1 VREADRLASSIDRYV
16 LSIIM
21 GDRYVRGFMPCRKLV
36 LKNPI
41 NPLFQVELPE
51 KLPAEQV
58 KGFRKRL
65 FDALSKVAD
74 AKLRYLLLYALYEV
88 LWIDQ
93 DLPVGPAETRVP
105 THTVFDHNYAT
116 AAALNW
122 MASGAR
128 KGLLVG
134 LDVAGV
140 QAFVASSRKLRDA
153 WVSSYLVSALVWYTI
168 LPLVEQLGPDVVVT
182 PSLRLNPF
190 FLHWLS
196 HKVRNCPK
204 EELPPSLPNE
214 LDKATKYAY
223 MGDEYLLELYK
234 GFCVPPYACVP
245 ERATLILPPAERL
258 RGILGDDVAP
268 ALESRFRQGWR
279 SLWQAIR
286 AYAEERAKDE
296 EGELVW
302 KFIARVFSYYDCEYG
317 RALFHEVPP
326 LLLRVAVVEVE
337 LEGQEY
343 WRTYS
348 EKYNELASRLA
359 QRKYKRVEPEAEL
372 QVGQLTEAAFAG
384 GVGFPR
390 RSPRGFEYCTSCGR
404 LPALLVLPSGE
415 GERPEEEEYGFYV
428 YGAVA
433 KGWESADIGKLW
445 RRIREAAAR
454 GEKEPE
460 LDSFT
465 QWLENYKV
473 KIDLRGLKTI
483 FAPGERLCAWCFAK
497 RVLSL
502 EPRLLNVLLLGK
514 DEEYARRLAKKL
526 RAPQIAR
533 FGFPSTPDV
542 ASLRLREK
550 LVESV
555 GKGVLPAQSLQNQL
569 KAHFPLLLEVL
580 RAAASEARPWL
591 AEMELEREIG
601 ELKLS
606 EDLKILL
613 LGLLKADAETL
624 WFSSDRELR
633 TRWSSLIREWG
644 LAGYLWS
651 YYGIVRADGDNIG
664 KLLVGDVSALHGL
677 EDDYARLGTLLAS
690 ILRATG
696 SREFEKLLAALLEE
710 DEERWQAA
718 LEHWSVLLSEELN
731 ESENEVRR
739 RLTSARQVVEGIR
752 RKRKI
757 PVSISYHFSIS
768 SALSRIAIL
777 EAVAI
782 SRLGG
787 FIVYAGGDDLMAFAP
802 VDSLARLVY
811 VSRRIFA
818 GAPLDKCCVETT
830 PDGEV
835 RASTAGEQHES
846 EQPCLTSGGIR
857 VSPEKGFIRVNN
869 AWLPALPC
877 VGRSYCAL
885 LTHYLYPLHLALN
898 RAGSALEDAKSRVRT
913 RVYGKIQEVLVKD
926 TAAFVYVPRGGVE
939 LSFVPLT
946 LNRGFHVAE
955 GSVSAEDYLCEVSL
969 TAKAVDG
976 LLRSVSPLLGE
987 QLYSTS
993 LLYDVESVNNN
1004 LVEAARRHV
1013 ELVGTLMDFVLKRNL
1028 ARGRERREAGRIR
1041 WNELS
1046 ELICELDKHESMKFR
1061 TSVVEAETG
1070 GREEAAHI
1078 FTAIVRSARNLRG
1091 GMR

>member
-1 VREADRLASSIDRYV
+1 
-16 LSIIM
+16 
-21 GDRYVRGFMPCRKLV
+21 
-36 LKNPI
+36 
-41 NPLFQVELPE
+41 
-51 KLPAEQV
+51 
-58 KGFRKRL
+58 
-65 FDALSKVAD
+65 
-74 AKLRYLLLYALYEV
+74 
-88 LWIDQ
+88 
-93 DLPVGPAETRVP
+93 
-105 THTVFDHNYAT
+105 
-116 AAALNW
+116 
-122 MASGAR
+122 
-128 KGLLVG
+128 
-134 LDVAGV
+134 
-140 QAFVASSRKLRDA
+140 
-153 WVSSYLVSALVWYTI
+153 
-168 LPLVEQLGPDVVVT
+168 
-182 PSLRLNPF
+182 LRLNPF

-196 HKVRNCPK
+196 HKVRSCPK

-245 ERATLILPPAERL
+245 ERATLILPPTEEL
-258 RGILGDDVAP
+258 KGILGDDVAP

-279 SLWQAIR
+279 GLWQAIR

-302 KFIARVFSYYDCEYG
+302 KFIARVFSYYDGEYG
-317 RALFHEVPP
+317 KALFHEVPP
-326 LLLRVAVVEVE
+326 LLLRVEAVEVE
-337 LEGQEY
+337 LEEQEY

-348 EKYNELASRLA
+348 EKYGELASRLA
-359 QRKYKRVEPEAEL
+359 QRKYKRIEPETEL
-372 QVGQLTEAAFAG
+372 QVDQLTENAFAKG
-384 GVGFPR
+384 IGFPR

-404 LPALLVLPSGE
+404 LPALLVLPSRE

-428 YGAVA
+428 YGAVVR
-433 KGWESADIGKLW
+433 GWESAEIEARW
-445 RRIREAAAR
+445 RRLREAAAR

-460 LDSFT
+460 LDSFA
-465 QWLENYKV
+465 QWLSKYEV
-473 KIDLRGLKTI
+473 RVDLQSLKTV

-502 EPRLLNVLLLGK
+502 EPRLLNVLLLDKAGEC
-514 DEEYARRLAKKL
+514 EEYARRLAGEL
-526 RAPQIAR
+526 RTSWSVAEVGRVDRRPSARSGEPQASRRTR

-555 GKGVLPAQSLQNQL
+555 EKGTVPAQSLQNQL
-569 KAHFPLLLEVL
+569 TAHFPLLLDVL

-591 AEMELEREIG
+591 AETELERKVK

-606 EDLKILL
+606 EDLEILL

-624 WFSSDRELR
+624 WLSSDKELR
-633 TRWSSLIREWG
+633 THWSSLIREWG

-677 EDDYARLGTLLAS
+677 EDDPAELGTLLAG
-690 ILRATG
+690 ILKASG
-696 SREFEKLLAALLEE
+696 ACEFEKLLAALLEE

-718 LEHWSVLLSEELN
+718 LRQWSASLSGQLSE
-731 ESENEVRR
+731 SEDEVRR
-739 RLTSARQVVEGIR
+739 RLTRARQVVEEIR
-752 RKRKI
+752 RKRAI

-782 SRLGG
+782 SKLGG

-802 VDSLARLVY
+802 VDSLAKLVCI
-811 VSRRIFA
+811 SRRIFA
-818 GAPLDKCCVETT
+818 GAPIDRCRAEKTPGGET
-830 PDGEV
+830 
-835 RASTAGEQHES
+835 RASTAGERHES
-846 EQPCLTSGGIR
+846 GQPHLTSGGVQ
-857 VSPEKGFIRVNN
+857 VSPEKGFIRVRS
-869 AWLPALPC
+869 AWLPALPG

-885 LTHYLYPLHLALN
+885 LAHYLYPLHLALD
-898 RAGSALEDAKSRVRT
+898 RAGSALEDAKARVRT
-913 RVYGKIQEVLVKD
+913 TCTHKGRKERLTKD
-926 TAAFVYVPRGGVE
+926 TAAFAYMPRGGVE

-946 LNRGFHVAE
+946 LNRGFHVAD
-955 GSVSAEDYLCEVSL
+955 GSVSAEDYLHEVSL

-976 LLRSVSPLLGE
+976 LLRSVSPLLGKR
-987 QLYSTS
+987 LYSTS
-993 LLYDVESVNNN
+993 LLYDVESVNSN

-1013 ELVGTLMDFVLKRNL
+1013 ELVETLVDFILKRNL
-1028 ARGRERREAGRIR
+1028 AREGERREAGRIR
-1041 WNELS
+1041 WDELS
-1046 ELICELDKHESMKFR
+1046 ELVCELDKHESMKFR

-1070 GREEAAHI
+1070 GRREAAHI

>member
-1 VREADRLASSIDRYV
+1 
-16 LSIIM
+16 
-21 GDRYVRGFMPCRKLV
+21 
-36 LKNPI
+36 
-41 NPLFQVELPE
+41 
-51 KLPAEQV
+51 
-58 KGFRKRL
+58 
-65 FDALSKVAD
+65 
-74 AKLRYLLLYALYEV
+74 
-88 LWIDQ
+88 
-93 DLPVGPAETRVP
+93 
-105 THTVFDHNYAT
+105 
-116 AAALNW
+116 
-122 MASGAR
+122 
-128 KGLLVG
+128 
-134 LDVAGV
+134 
-140 QAFVASSRKLRDA
+140 
-153 WVSSYLVSALVWYTI
+153 
-168 LPLVEQLGPDVVVT
+168 
-182 PSLRLNPF
+182 NPF

-196 HKVRNCPK
+196 HKVRSCPK

-223 MGDEYLLELYK
+223 MGDEYLMELYK

-258 RGILGDDVAP
+258 RGILGDDVAS

-317 RALFHEVPP
+317 RTLFHEVPP
-326 LLLRVAVVEVE
+326 LLLRVEVVEVE

-343 WRTYS
+343 WRSYS

-372 QVGQLTEAAFAG
+372 QVDQLTEAAFAR

-433 KGWESADIGKLW
+433 KGWESADIEKLW
-445 RRIREAAAR
+445 RRIREAAAH

-514 DEEYARRLAKKL
+514 DEEYARRLAKEP
-526 RAPQIAR
+526 RTPQIAR

-542 ASLRLREK
+542 ASLRLRER

-555 GKGVLPAQSLQNQL
+555 SKGVLPAQRLQDQL
-569 KAHFPLLLEVL
+569 EVCFPLFLEVL
-580 RAAASEARPWL
+580 KAAASEARPWL
-591 AEMELEREIG
+591 AERKLERKIR

-606 EDLKILL
+606 KDLEILL
-613 LGLLKADAETL
+613 LVLLKADAETL
-624 WFSSDRELR
+624 WLSSDKELR

-664 KLLVGDVSALHGL
+664 KLLVGDVSALYGL
-677 EDDYARLGTLLAS
+677 EDEPARLRTLLAS
-690 ILRATG
+690 ILRAAG
-696 SREFEKLLAALLEE
+696 SCEFEKLLAALLEE

-718 LEHWSVLLSEELN
+718 LEQWSVLLSEELN

-835 RASTAGEQHES
+835 RASTAGERHES